1 MTDPQPL
8 GLTVI
13 SSREIYDAVV
23 RLTGRIDILVAQQ
36 EEVKT
41 RQQDQEARIRV
52 LEATVHEA
60 RLRVVEISDISVRVR
75 ALESARW
82 PLPSLAILFGI
93 GSLILGLINYLTK

>member
-36 EEVKT
+36 EEVRTK
-41 RQQDQEARIRV
+41 QQDQENRLRV
-52 LEATVHEA
+52 LEATMHET
-60 RLRVVEISDISVRVR
+60 RLRAVEISDINLRVR

-93 GSLILGLINYLTK
+93 GSLILGIVNYLTK